1 MSCKSLVAFKIS
13 EMVTGELFRI
23 KTLFLYAIFSVAD
36 LFEGLILLTTLI
48 AAEAKNLLKDSAI
61 SDGSLILAPLTIKE
75 AQFFLLFLGLQ
86 IELDKI
92 CQVLRK
98 FFALFSI

>member
-48 AAEAKNLLKDSAI
+48 I
-61 SDGSLILAPLTIKE
+61 
-75 AQFFLLFLGLQ
+75 
-86 IELDKI
+86 
-92 CQVLRK
+92 VLHV
-98 FFALFSI
+98 L